1 MLSKIASRAWMS
13 ALLLGA
19 SVAYSS
25 PAAPHI
31 DQQSDLI
38 LKSATDYLASLQSFS
53 YTAQTSLESVSNDNE
68 KIVFDSKVDVSIKR
82 PNKIY
87 AQKTGYE
94 ALNFYFNGNKIVG
107 YNSAKQKYATA
118 DEPGDLDKLVKVLS
132 TYQIEAQ
139 MSDFITSDPYA
150 ILTADVESSRF
161 LGVAMVAGVKCHHLA
176 FRQNNIDWQLWIE
189 ASTKPLIKRFMVTSK
204 GLTGSPSYT
213 VTINQWKSNPVLDD
227 ALFEFKAPAASQL
240 VEFAELNKE

>member
-19 SVAYSS
+19 SIAYGAS
-25 PAAPHI
+25 PTPQI

-38 LKSATDYLASLQSFS
+38 LKSATDYLTSLQSFS
-53 YTAQTSLESVSNDNE
+53 YTAQTFLESVSNDNE
-68 KIVFDSKVDVSIKR
+68 KLLFDSKVDISVKR
-82 PNKIY
+82 PNKIF

-94 ALNFYFNGNKIVG
+94 ALDFYFNGNKIVG
-107 YNSAKQKYATA
+107 YNATKQKYATA
-118 DEPGDLDKLVKVLS
+118 DEPGDLDKLVKALS
-132 TYQIEAQ
+132 TYQIEAP

-150 ILTADVESSRF
+150 ILTADIESSRF

-189 ASTKPLIKRFMVTSK
+189 ASAKPLIKRFMVTSK

-227 ALFEFKAPAASQL
+227 AMFEFKAPAASQL
-240 VEFAELNKE
+240 VEFADLNKE

>member
-1 MLSKIASRAWMS
+1 MLRKIASRAWMS

-19 SVAYSS
+19 SVSYSAS
-25 PAAPHI
+25 STPHI

-38 LKSATDYLASLQSFS
+38 LKSAMDYLASLQSFS

-68 KIVFDSKVDVSIKR
+68 KIVFDSKVYVSIKR

-87 AQKTGYE
+87 AQKSGFE

-107 YNSAKQKYATA
+107 YNASKQKYAAA

-132 TYQIEAQ
+132 SYQIEAP

-150 ILTADVESSRF
+150 TLTADVESSRF
-161 LGVAMVAGVKCHHLA
+161 LGLATIAGVKSHHLA
-176 FRQNNIDWQLWIE
+176 FRQNNIDWQLWID
-189 ASTKPLIKRFMVTSK
+189 AGIKPLIKRFMVTSK

-213 VTINQWKSNPVLDD
+213 VNINQWKSNPVFDD
-227 ALFEFKAPAASQL
+227 SLFEFKAPAASQL
-240 VEFAELNKE
+240 VEFTELNKE

>member
-19 SVAYSS
+19 SIAYGAS
-25 PAAPHI
+25 PTPQI

-38 LKSATDYLASLQSFS
+38 LKSATDYLTSLQSFS
-53 YTAQTSLESVSNDNE
+53 YTAQTFLESVSNDNE
-68 KIVFDSKVDVSIKR
+68 KLLFDSKVDISVKR
-82 PNKIY
+82 PNKIF

-94 ALNFYFNGNKIVG
+94 ALDFYFNGNKIVG
-107 YNSAKQKYATA
+107 YNATKQKYATA
-118 DEPGDLDKLVKVLS
+118 DEPGDLDKLVKALS
-132 TYQIEAQ
+132 TYQIEAP

-150 ILTADVESSRF
+150 ILTADIESSRF

-176 FRQNNIDWQLWIE
+176 FRQNNIDWQLWID
-189 ASTKPLIKRFMVTSK
+189 AGTKPLIKRFMVTSK

-213 VTINQWKSNPVLDD
+213 VTINQWKANPVLDD

-240 VEFAELNKE
+240 VEFVDLNKE